1 MQHLLNILEG
11 VGQALNALG
20 TSPQYRYPEVGDRV
34 RDQHRIAGDMMIV
47 GRRLR
52 KNVKKEQDRVRDGEV
67 KDCSTA

>member
-20 TSPQYRYPEVGDRV
+20 ASPPYRYPEVGDRM
-34 RDQHRIAGDMMIV
+34 RDQHRIAGDMIVV

-52 KNVKKEQDRVRDGEV
+52 KNVKREQDCVKDGEV
-67 KDCSTA
+67 KSRLA